1 MVRVILQ
8 IQILKNQFTAI
19 HFDIHLINIICFQ
32 IVTDSFLKKKEK
44 LKKISRNNVELLL
57 VYQFILLPF

>member
-19 HFDIHLINIICFQ
+19 HFDIHLINITCFQ

-44 LKKISRNNVELLL
+44 LKKISRNNV
-57 VYQFILLPF
+57 YMQNMH